1 MDTGASGILTDAC
14 ERYAAGNLGLDAF
27 LRELETRMEMAHRE
41 NLT

>member
-1 MDTGASGILTDAC
+1 MLCGILTDAC

-41 NLT
+41 NLI